1 MIEIN
6 GVKYNTSFIAYVRK
20 EDKDDKYY
28 IIYTLTNGTEFSTEF
43 DNQADRD
50 TAFNE
55 IEF

>member
-6 GVKYNTSFIAYVRK
+6 GVKYNSNFIAYVRK

-28 IIYTLTNGTEFSTEF
+28 IIYTLTNGAEFKSEF
-43 DNQADRD
+43 DNQSDRD
-50 TAFNE
+50 SAFDG